1 MGLFTKISSL
11 QETVNQPFQIGET
24 HSYISPLELQHGGHV
39 IQWSGQQLVALQ
51 VEAVPAN
58 LSANTIHK
66 QRIEPKV
73 NRISQGMSEKE
84 EMSHSRL
91 AEASGIG
98 SQQHLSK
105 KQFKSKRGMSDQT
118 NPS

>member
-105 KQFKSKRGMSDQT
+105 KQFKSKRGMPIPHD
-118 NPS
+118 